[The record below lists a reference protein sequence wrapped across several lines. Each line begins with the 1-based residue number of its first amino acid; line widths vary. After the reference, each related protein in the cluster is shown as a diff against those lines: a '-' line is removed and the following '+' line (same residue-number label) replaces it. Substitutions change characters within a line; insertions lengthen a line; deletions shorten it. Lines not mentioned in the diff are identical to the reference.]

1 MVVVYYASRYVQ
13 YATIVDILA
22 KKCPPRVRNP
32 KQITSKVLRLRKASG
47 QKEFVEGNGAPQS
60 RGWDRKLADQRL
72 LSKTE
77 KERQQELSEFDGETA
92 AIIGEVS
99 EA

>member
-1 MVVVYYASRYVQ
+1 MVGFAINQ
-13 YATIVDILA
+13 
-22 KKCPPRVRNP
+22 PP
-32 KQITSKVLRLRKASG
+32 TETL
-47 QKEFVEGNGAPQS
+47 EGTGAPQN
-60 RGWDRKLADQRL
+60 RGWDRKLADQWL